1 MIRKK
6 KGVYIM
12 QNVVAVIFKT
22 ESEGFQAMSEL
33 RQKPLTDQ
41 TAIMQMMLV
50 KRENNTFTVCDSFDS
65 GVNTADDTLVGG
77 IVGGLVGILGGP
89 IGVLL
94 LGSYGA
100 LVGSAFD
107 TEDMIA
113 ESAMIEKVAQKMIEG
128 EVALIILA
136 DEDEES
142 SLDARLQKFGVE
154 VARFDAAVIAE
165 EVDEAYRVEKEMNR
179 LARKE
184 LRDSKKAEFQGKVE
198 ARRAKMKEDF
208 AKVKEVLNTEL

>member
-1 MIRKK
+1 
-6 KGVYIM
+6 M

-50 KRENNTFTVCDSFDS
+50 KRENNAFTVCDSFDS

-107 TEDMIA
+107 TEDMVA
-113 ESAMIEKVAQKMIEG
+113 ESAMIEKVAEKMIEG
-128 EVALIILA
+128 EVALVMLV

-142 SLDARLQKFGVE
+142 SLDARLQKFNVE
-154 VARFDAAVIAE
+154 VARFDAAVVAE

-198 ARRAKMKEDF
+198 ARRAKIKEDF

>member
-1 MIRKK
+1 
-6 KGVYIM
+6 M

-33 RQKPLTDQ
+33 RQKPLTEQ

-50 KRENNTFTVCDSFDS
+50 KRENNAFTVCDSFDS
-65 GVNTADDTLVGG
+65 GVNTTDDTLVGG

-107 TEDMIA
+107 TEDMVA
-113 ESAMIEKVAQKMIEG
+113 ESAMIEKVAEKMIEG
-128 EVALIILA
+128 EVALVMLV

-142 SLDARLQKFGVE
+142 SLDARLQKFNVE
-154 VARFDAAVIAE
+154 VARFDAAVVAE

-198 ARRAKMKEDF
+198 ARRAKIKEDF

>member
-1 MIRKK
+1 
-6 KGVYIM
+6 M

-113 ESAMIEKVAQKMIEG
+113 ESAMIEKVAEKMIEG

-198 ARRAKMKEDF
+198 ARRAKIKEDF
-208 AKVKEVLNTEL
+208 VKVKEVLNTEL

>member
-50 KRENNTFTVCDSFDS
+50 KRENNAFTVCDSFDS

-107 TEDMIA
+107 TEDMVA
-113 ESAMIEKVAQKMIEG
+113 ESAMIEKVAEKMIEG
-128 EVALIILA
+128 EVALVMLV

-142 SLDARLQKFGVE
+142 SLDARLQKFNVE
-154 VARFDAAVIAE
+154 VARFDAAVVAE

-198 ARRAKMKEDF
+198 ARRAKIKEDF